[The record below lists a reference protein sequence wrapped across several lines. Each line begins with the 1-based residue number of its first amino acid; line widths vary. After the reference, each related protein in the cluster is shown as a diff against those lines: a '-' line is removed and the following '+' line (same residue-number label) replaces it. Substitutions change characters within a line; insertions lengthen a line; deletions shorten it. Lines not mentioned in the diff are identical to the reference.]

1 MRRFESA
8 NRGVG
13 RGGAPWDRFEVLA
26 SIVCAAALAA
36 SCKGGESKSEPA
48 AVELAD
54 REQLAVRSSA
64 TAAPE
69 DEPAAPRAGKK
80 DSDRPRKG
88 LAVMKEDADGAEAG
102 AGSAAPGDVEAK
114 PEPPKPGPRAATP
127 EGPTRA
133 WFPET
138 FLFQPLVV
146 TDDAGAATVPV
157 RVPDR
162 LTTWRVLALAHSRG
176 GAQGGAV
183 TSFLGT
189 LPVYVDPVVPPFLV
203 AGDEIRLPI
212 QLVNTTAE
220 PAQSELAIEAE
231 RGALTAAGGPRRIP
245 AQGSLVE
252 YATLRAPRP
261 GSIKL
266 RVALGG
272 TDAVERTIDVL
283 PAGRPI
289 VTTRSGTLAA
299 PRTLAIEGPAG
310 ADPATDRVRLMVY
323 PGALALLRS
332 ELAVSTARS
341 GLADDAYALLLAGR
355 APSLLASLGDKA
367 DPEVLRDLAIVVG
380 QRAIRHARTLD
391 VSSAAA
397 LAAAALAHPQSPVL
411 ARLGERAAALL
422 AREQRPDGT
431 FEGGA
436 GWTLQRVLIATADA
450 TRAVAAADATA
461 TPGGP
466 APAVPSVPAS
476 DAARQRA
483 QAVAFR
489 AASAFERNAEVVRD
503 AYTAAAILAS
513 GAAKG
518 PLADKLRQRVRDAIT
533 GDAGGKWLAAS
544 EGVVRA
550 DGAVPGRAEAT
561 ALAVLALDGDPQAAA
576 LRADLGATLLGAYSP
591 ARGWGDGRANL
602 ACMQAVLALF
612 RAPLPASVAISLSL
626 DGKPVASG
634 TFDRTRL
641 RDVVVLEGLA
651 GASVAGAHE
660 WRVTAEPAVPGLG
673 YALALTSYIPWE
685 KAAVSS
691 GLELSL
697 PAAVTAAV
705 GKPTEIALTAVA
717 PSGMEIHITHA
728 LPAGVQPDRPSLEA
742 LVSSGILSRFEI
754 ADGKIELYAPALD
767 PGEVLSAKYRLIP
780 TFAGKLQSGPSLLR
794 AGIHEVYVPPSQWT
808 IR

>member
-1 MRRFESA
+1 MRRF
-8 NRGVG
+8 V
-13 RGGAPWDRFEVLA
+13 VLA
-26 SIVCAAALAA
+26 SIVGAAALAAA
-36 SCKGGESKSEPA
+36 SCKGGSSKSEPGA
-48 AVELAD
+48 AVDLAD
-54 REQLAVRSSA
+54 REQLSSRA
-64 TAAPE
+64 TAA
-69 DEPAAPRAGKK
+69 DEPAPAEEAEKKEADRA
-80 DSDRPRKG
+80 RKG
-88 LAVMKEDADGAEAG
+88 KSVMKADAARNEAG
-102 AGSAAPGDVEAK
+102 AGSAAPGDVDGKQGAK
-114 PEPPKPGPRAATP
+114 TPDPHAATP

-203 AGDEIRLPI
+203 AGDELRLPI

-220 PAQSELAIEAE
+220 PAQRELSIEAE
-231 RGALTAAGGPRRIP
+231 RGALTAGGGPRRIP

-272 TDAVERTIDVL
+272 TDAVERPIDVL

-332 ELAVSTARS
+332 ELSVSTARS
-341 GLADDAYALLLAGR
+341 GLLDDAYALLLAGR
-355 APSLLASLGDKA
+355 APALLASLGDKA
-367 DPEVLRDLAIVVG
+367 DPDVLRDLSIVTG

-411 ARLGERAAALL
+411 ARLGERAVALL
-422 AREQRPDGT
+422 AHEQRPDGT

-450 TRAVAAADATA
+450 TRAVAA
-461 TPGGP
+461 
-466 APAVPSVPAS
+466 S
-476 DAARQRA
+476 DANDAGRQRA

-489 AASAFERNAEVVRD
+489 AAGAFERNVDAVRD

-513 GAAKG
+513 GAAQG
-518 PLADKLRQRVRDAIT
+518 PLAEKLRQRVRDAVT
-533 GDAGGKWLAAS
+533 GDAGGKWLPVG

-550 DGAVPGRAEAT
+550 DGTPPGRAEAT
-561 ALAVLALDGDPQAAA
+561 ALAVLALEGDPKAAA
-576 LRADLGATLLGAYSP
+576 LRADLGATLLGSYSP
-591 ARGWGDGRANL
+591 AHGWGDGRANL

-626 DGKPVASG
+626 DGRPVASG
-634 TFDRTRL
+634 TFDRTKL

-651 GASVAGAHE
+651 GGSVAGAHE

-673 YALALTSYIPWE
+673 YALALTSYVPWE
-685 KAAVSS
+685 KAAVTA
-691 GLELSL
+691 GLELQLS
-697 PAAVTAAV
+697 AAVTAAV
-705 GKPTEIALTAVA
+705 GKPTEISLTAVA

-728 LPAGVQPDRPSLEA
+728 LPAGVQADRPSLEA
-742 LVSSGILSRFEI
+742 LVSSGILSRFEA
-754 ADGKIELYAPALD
+754 ADGKIDLYAPALD

-780 TFAGKLQSGPSLLR
+780 TFAGKLQSGPSVLR

>member
-1 MRRFESA
+1 MRRF
-8 NRGVG
+8 V
-13 RGGAPWDRFEVLA
+13 VLA

-36 SCKGGESKSEPA
+36 ATCKGGSSKSEPGA
-48 AVELAD
+48 AVDLAN
-54 REQLAVRSSA
+54 REQLSLRATGVAEDKPAPAEEAEKKEADRS
-64 TAAPE
+64 
-69 DEPAAPRAGKK
+69 
-80 DSDRPRKG
+80 RKG
-88 LAVMKEDADGAEAG
+88 LAVLKDDAVGSEAS
-102 AGSAAPGDVEAK
+102 AGSAAPGDVADDGKLGAK
-114 PEPPKPGPRAATP
+114 KPDPHAARP

-203 AGDEIRLPI
+203 AGDELRLPI

-220 PAQSELAIEAE
+220 PVTSELAIEAE
-231 RGALTAAGGPRRIP
+231 RGALTAAAGPRRIP

-266 RVALGG
+266 RVGLGE
-272 TDAVERTIDVL
+272 TDVVERTIDVM

-299 PRTLAIEGPAG
+299 PRTLAIDGPAG

-341 GLADDAYALLLAGR
+341 GLLDDAYALLLAGR
-355 APSLLASLGDKA
+355 APALLASLGDKA
-367 DPEVLRDLAIVVG
+367 DPEVLRDLSIVTG

-391 VSSAAA
+391 VSAAAA

-450 TRAVAAADATA
+450 TRAVAAADATD
-461 TPGGP
+461 T
-466 APAVPSVPAS
+466 
-476 DAARQRA
+476 ARQRA

-489 AASAFERNAEVVRD
+489 AAGAFERNVEAVRD

-518 PLADKLRQRVRDAIT
+518 PLAGKLRQRVRDAVT
-533 GDAGGKWLAAS
+533 GDAGGKWLAAG

-550 DGAVPGRAEAT
+550 DGIPPGRAEAT
-561 ALAVLALDGDPQAAA
+561 ALAVLALDGDPKAAA
-576 LRADLGATLLGAYSP
+576 LRADLGATLLGSYSP
-591 ARGWGDGRANL
+591 AHGWGDGRANL

-626 DGKPVASG
+626 DGRPVASG
-634 TFDRTRL
+634 TFDRTKL

-660 WRVTAEPAVPGLG
+660 WRVVAEPAVPGLG
-673 YALALTSYIPWE
+673 YALALTSYVPWE

-705 GKPTEIALTAVA
+705 GKPTEITLTAVA
-717 PSGMEIHITHA
+717 PSGMEIHVTHA
-728 LPAGVQPDRPSLEA
+728 LPAGVQADRPSLEA
-742 LVSSGILSRFEI
+742 LVSSGILSRFEV

-767 PGEVLSAKYRLIP
+767 PGEVLSVKYRLIP
-780 TFAGKLQSGPSLLR
+780 TFAGRLQSGPSLLR